1 MLHKMLAGAILMAMF
16 MGLAQEMRISESE
29 TGTIGACL
37 RWRELSGSAAK
48 PVNISIPP
56 LDRSMSLI
64 SAKPMR
70 FMTKTGVP
78 SCTWFGDD

>member
-1 MLHKMLAGAILMAMF
+1 MLNKIIAGAILMAMF

-37 RWRELSGSAAK
+37 RWRGLNGNAVR
-48 PVNISIPP
+48 PVNIPTPP
-56 LDRSMSLI
+56 LGRSMSLI

-70 FMTKTGVP
+70 FTIKIGVP